1 MYYVLYTMY
10 YVPCTM
16 YYVICTMYSVL
27 SGSLLCMHR
36 GLFAIVM
43 SRAAKKHVRVV
54 FLWTNAWCC
63 NLESSVQAMLER
75 MTYVS
80 PVAEMRSAVCCRT
93 ETVPGDLAVLE
104 PWQHVCITIRTLVPT
119 IACRCC
125 QRRMTP
131 NANTIAS
138 ASIRFWQ
145 WLEQFKEH
153 SATLQVTIQDT
164 FKSKPCGEI
173 WVASNFHELT
183 FVSEDHKASVA
194 SPTVPPCSK
203 QNARKYGVS
212 RPRETSLCL

>member
-1 MYYVLYTMY
+1 MYYVL
-10 YVPCTM
+10 CTM
-16 YYVICTMYSVL
+16 YYVLCTMYYVL
-27 SGSLLCMHR
+27 CTIRISTLYVPWLIRHCHVKGCKKTCKSGFSMNKRLVLQP
-36 GLFAIVM
+36 
-43 SRAAKKHVRVV
+43 RVICPG
-54 FLWTNAWCC
+54 NAR
-63 NLESSVQAMLER
+63 R

-138 ASIRFWQ
+138 ASIRFGQ

-164 FKSKPCGEI
+164 FKSKFCGEI
-173 WVASNFHELT
+173 
-183 FVSEDHKASVA
+183 
-194 SPTVPPCSK
+194 
-203 QNARKYGVS
+203 
-212 RPRETSLCL
+212 